1 MNQSD
6 ISKANYAKLE
16 DILNSQE
23 SIMEK
28 IGVLQVELFN
38 HPDKVLEN
46 QLDDLSTIAGSTY
59 AKIKE
64 VTDVYEG
71 AHKQELQN

>member
-64 VTDVYEG
+64 VTDAYEG